1 MIDEIFNQC
10 QEINSLLNES
20 TKDSNMK
27 ARDKLIQLL
36 SYHKENNIDFSP
48 LVNHLI
54 RLTGLYPYLEVDNS
68 LWSDRLAYEMFKING
83 GLEQD
88 VVLHLEQSDVLKK
101 LLNGK
106 NIVVSA
112 PTSFGKS
119 FIIDAFIAI
128 KKPKCILII
137 VPTIA
142 LLNECRRRINSKFS
156 NEYKI
161 ITTSNAKLAEKN
173 ILILTQERALQYVKI
188 LKSVDLL
195 VIDEFYKVSIEH
207 DKERAPILQK
217 LISDISSITK
227 QKYFLAPNINGID
240 DSALASDIEFVD
252 KLDFNT
258 VFLNIN
264 ELYKEIKGT
273 AQEKASQKEV
283 AFIKAL
289 TKNLNS
295 KSLIYAGTYSELE
308 KVSELI
314 INSIKST
321 DNVLANQFSNWI
333 SINYSE
339 IWAIKDLLIRG
350 FGIHSGQLHRPL
362 AQIQMKLF
370 EEESGLA
377 GLVSTSSVVE
387 GINSS
392 AKNVFIWRDRNG
404 SRRLDYFLYRNIIG
418 RAGRM
423 FKYFVGEVY
432 LLEEPPVQTEVQ
444 LSLVYSENSLL
455 SLYNDNY
462 SGSTLTPKQL
472 GRIHSKQ
479 NIQSILGS
487 ITFEQALESNM
498 FRATNFKSI
507 LDIKNSLVTKKVWNG
522 INYLNS
528 DNPDEWVSIL
538 FELCKLGSNLG
549 GSYTDSVNFI
559 VNLYKN
565 RNLSIPEQL
574 SILNLSIDDFFKYER
589 QMAFSIPPLAKDIE
603 MIYNLLNKEKVD
615 LSYFYTKVSY
625 AFLPTNIYLLEEYG
639 LPRMISKKIHR
650 SELIDLED
658 NAIDINEVINR
669 FKNIDITSLLKIN
682 LFDDFDKYIIKY
694 FYEGI

>member
-1 MIDEIFNQC
+1 MNDEIFERC
-10 QEINSLLNES
+10 QEVNSLLNES
-20 TKDSNMK
+20 TKDSSMK

-54 RLTGLYPYLEVDNS
+54 RLTGLYPYLEVENS
-68 LWSDRLAYEMFKING
+68 LWGDRIAYEMFKVDG
-83 GLEQD
+83 GEEQD
-88 VVLHLEQSDVLKK
+88 VILHLEQSDVLKK

-128 KKPKCILII
+128 KKPECVLII

-142 LLNECRRRINSKFS
+142 LLNECRRRINNKFA

-161 ITTSNAKLAEKN
+161 ITTANAKLAEKN
-173 ILILTQERALQYVKI
+173 ILILTQERALQYVRV

-195 VIDEFYKVSIEH
+195 VIDEFYKVSIDH

-217 LISDISSITK
+217 LMSDINSITK
-227 QKYFLAPNINGID
+227 QKYFLAPNINGLE
-240 DSALASDIEFVD
+240 DSGLASDVEFVN

-264 ELYKEIKGT
+264 EIYKDIKGT
-273 AQEKASQKEV
+273 TEEKYLQKEV
-283 AFIKAL
+283 VFIDAL
-289 TKNLNS
+289 ERNLSS

-308 KVSELI
+308 KVSEI
-314 INSIKST
+314 IVKSIQSTNSI
-321 DNVLANQFSNWI
+321 LANQFSDWI

-339 IWAIKDLLIRG
+339 NWKIKNLLGKG

-370 EEESGLA
+370 EEENGLA
-377 GLVSTSSVVE
+377 GLISTSSVVE

-404 SRRLDYFLYRNIIG
+404 NRKLDYFLYRNIIG

-432 LLEEPPVQTEVQ
+432 LLEEPPAQTEVQ
-444 LSLVYSENSLL
+444 LSLAHSESSLL
-455 SLYNDNY
+455 SLFEDNY
-462 SGSTLTPKQL
+462 SGNQLTPEQIS
-472 GRIHSKQ
+472 RINFKK
-479 NIQSILGS
+479 NIESILGS
-487 ITFEQALESNM
+487 ITLEQALESNM
-498 FRATNFKSI
+498 FRTTSFRSI
-507 LDIKNSLVTKKVWNG
+507 IDIKNSLTSKRVWNG
-522 INYLNS
+522 ISYLNS
-528 DNPDEWVSIL
+528 DNPDDWESIL
-538 FELCKLGSNLG
+538 FELCKLGSSLG
-549 GSYTDSVNFI
+549 GSYTESVNFI
-559 VNLYKN
+559 TTLYKT
-565 RNLSIPEQL
+565 RNLTVPEQL
-574 SILNLSIDDFFKYER
+574 LELNLSIDDFFKYER
-589 QMAFSIPPLAKDIE
+589 QMAFSIPPLVKDIQS
-603 MIYNLLNKEKVD
+603 IYNLLNNKEID
-615 LSYFYTKVSY
+615 LSHFYTKVSY

-639 LPRMISKKIHR
+639 LPRMISRKIH
-650 SELIDLED
+650 STGLIDLED
-658 NAIDINEVINR
+658 NDIDVNEVISH
-669 FKNIDITSLLKIN
+669 FKKIDVSIFLELD
-682 LFDDFDKYIIKY
+682 LFDNFDKYIIKY
-694 FYEGI
+694 FFEGI